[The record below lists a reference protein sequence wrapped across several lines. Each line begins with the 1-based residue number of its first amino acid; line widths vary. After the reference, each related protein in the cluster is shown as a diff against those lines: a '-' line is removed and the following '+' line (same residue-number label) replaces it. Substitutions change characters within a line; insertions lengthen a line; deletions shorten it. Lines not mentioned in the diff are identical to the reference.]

1 MSSNTASGTAS
12 GAARD
17 TSHASDPSAIAAAG
31 TPAAGAQAAGAQAAG
46 SAVAGAAAGA
56 PLAAAASAQAAF
68 PLTPLP
74 RPGRD
79 EFDAALARGA
89 YMPLTQFGVIDVT
102 GDDAAA
108 FLHSQLTNDTQH
120 LDAASAR
127 LAGYCTAKGR
137 LLASFLTWRAGDAIR
152 LLVSRDVQAAVQKRL
167 SMFVLRAKAKLA
179 DASGALAVVGLAGDV
194 RGALSGVF
202 DALPDGVHVKVDG
215 PAGSLIRVPDAAGRL
230 RYLWIGPKAQVEAHL
245 PALDAKLARASAAVW
260 DWLDIRAGEPRI
272 TQRVAEQFV
281 PQMINFDVLGGVNFR
296 KGCYPGQEVVA
307 RSQYR
312 GTIKRRTALANV
324 AGEPETVLAGS
335 ELFHSDDPSQPCG
348 MVVNAAAAPDGGVDM
363 LVEIK
368 LVALEN
374 GTVHLGGGEGPAL
387 AFLPLPYALPSDA

>member
-1 MSSNTASGTAS
+1 MAYRVSASMNAPHDFASASASSPVRADEPAGMNSTTGSNTAAPGAPLGTTP
-12 GAARD
+12 GAPAR
-17 TSHASDPSAIAAAG
+17 
-31 TPAAGAQAAGAQAAG
+31 
-46 SAVAGAAAGA
+46 A
-56 PLAAAASAQAAF
+56 PLAAAAPVP
-68 PLTPLP
+68 PLAPLP
-74 RPGRD
+74 RPARGD
-79 EFDAALARGA
+79 FDAALARGA

-102 GDDAAA
+102 GDDAAS
-108 FLHSQLTNDTQH
+108 FLHSQLTADTQH

-137 LLASFLTWRAGDAIR
+137 LLASFLAWRSGDAIR

-179 DASGALAVVGLAGDV
+179 DASGALAAVGFAGDV

-230 RYLWIGPKAQVEAHL
+230 RYLWVGPKAEVETRL

-272 TQRVAEQFV
+272 TQRVVEQFV

-324 AGEPETVLAGS
+324 AGEPETVLPGS
-335 ELFHSDDPSQPCG
+335 ELFHADDAGQPCG

-363 LVEIK
+363 LVEMK
-368 LVALEN
+368 LAALEA
-374 GTVHLGGGEGPAL
+374 GTVHLGAADGPAL
-387 AFLPLPYALPSDA
+387 TFLPLPYALPSDA